1 MELTAIQDVTERLRA
16 EIHKVVVGQ
25 DRALDLM
32 LIALLSDGHVLV
44 EGVPGVA
51 KTLLARAFATA
62 LGIGFNRIQFT
73 PDLMPGDVLGT
84 NLFNFQTN
92 GFVLTKGPIFADILV
107 ADEINRTPPKTQAA
121 LLQAMQERAVTID
134 GTTHPLSP
142 AFMVIAT
149 QNPIEQEG
157 TYPLPEAQ
165 LDRFLFKI
173 DVGYPTRDE
182 ELTMVR
188 VHGHRTATP
197 PIEEFGLHPVSGI
210 AELVDMRR
218 AVAAIRLEEPIVD
231 YVVDLVRA
239 TRGKPSLLAGRV
251 ASRGQHAGHLG
262 ARARGG
268 AWPEL
273 RHPRRREGPR
283 PPGPPPP
290 RRPRPG
296 GGGGRAQ
303 RRHGAAEGGRGGE
316 GPAVIS
322 PTPRA
327 VAAAAAL
334 FPIALLPAL
343 VHPRLFGLWI
353 VAAALLALALGLDAV
368 LAVRPD
374 GISAALEAPRTL
386 AVGEPGAAV
395 ARAAVATGD
404 PRGGGPDR
412 LPRRLRAPVRRSRCG
427 SPPGGPS
434 ASRCRCSRGGAVS

>member
-1 MELTAIQDVTERLRA
+1 MELTAIRDMTERLRA
-16 EIHKVVVGQ
+16 EVHKVVVGQ

-32 LIALLSDGHVLV
+32 LVALLSDGHVLV

-92 GFVLTKGPIFADILV
+92 GFVLAKGPIFADVLV

-142 AFMVIAT
+142 GFMVIAT

-165 LDRFLFKI
+165 LDRFLFKV

-182 ELTMVR
+182 ERMMVS

-197 PIEEFGLHPVSGI
+197 PIEEFGIQPVASLAG
-210 AELVDMRR
+210 LVEMRR

-239 TRGKPSLLAGRV
+239 TRGKPSLLAG
-251 ASRGQHAGHLG
+251 ASPRAANMLATS
-262 ARARGG
+262 ARANAAIQGRGFVIPDDVK
-268 AWPEL
+268 ALVLPVL
-273 RHPRRREGPR
+273 RHRVVLA
-283 PPGPPPP
+283 PG
-290 RRPRPG
+290 
-296 GGGGRAQ
+296 
-303 RRHGAAEGGRGGE
+303 AE
-316 GPAVIS
+316 VD
-322 PTPRA
+322 
-327 VAAAAAL
+327 
-334 FPIALLPAL
+334 
-343 VHPRLFGLWI
+343 GLS
-353 VAAALLALALGLDAV
+353 ADAV
-368 LAVRPD
+368 LRRVIEEVR
-374 GISAALEAPRTL
+374 APR
-386 AVGEPGAAV
+386 
-395 ARAAVATGD
+395 
-404 PRGGGPDR
+404 
-412 LPRRLRAPVRRSRCG
+412 
-427 SPPGGPS
+427 
-434 ASRCRCSRGGAVS
+434 